1 MYEIFYNAIIFQDII
16 RVFSY
21 DNFFPKEYLT
31 LRETILSICKLKRV
45 LVTSFVCLFVC
56 LFSSHSRIFHSHG
69 DFTITGKRTANFYL
83 YSAYWAVRVLQS
95 VTTGHPFIM
104 VISEDPVAE
113 RLAVELL
120 LPVTTYFNRL
130 RSVKARTFHVQSERS
145 NQLRHDRSCNKV

>member
-56 LFSSHSRIFHSHG
+56 FLPTQEF
-69 DFTITGKRTANFYL
+69 FT
-83 YSAYWAVRVLQS
+83 
-95 VTTGHPFIM
+95 HM
-104 VISEDPVAE
+104 EIS
-113 RLAVELL
+113 L
-120 LPVTTYFNRL
+120 LPVNGLQIFTYTQHIEQWGFCRVSQRGIRL
-130 RSVKARTFHVQSERS
+130 
-145 NQLRHDRSCNKV
+145 